1 MAHQFTIQHT
11 ILGVSLHDFKNLVQ
25 DINLHDTVCHRIPGE
40 NLEILESKI
49 VDHTYSLCRTYHL
62 DVNVPDL
69 IKKLLKDAF
78 RVKRTDVVNLD
89 QLTSTIQLDTSLP
102 VEANC
107 KRVVTGSDRQVEVLV
122 NWTVNVN
129 IPLIGERIEK
139 HAEGEIRKFSTLEL
153 LIIEEE
159 VKTRL
164 SA

>member
-25 DINLHDTVCHRIPGE
+25 DINLHETVCHRIPGE

-78 RVKRTDVVNLD
+78 
-89 QLTSTIQLDTSLP
+89 
-102 VEANC
+102 
-107 KRVVTGSDRQVEVLV
+107 
-122 NWTVNVN
+122 
-129 IPLIGERIEK
+129 
-139 HAEGEIRKFSTLEL
+139 
-153 LIIEEE
+153 
-159 VKTRL
+159 
-164 SA
+164 

>member
-1 MAHQFTIQHT
+1 M
-11 ILGVSLHDFKNLVQ
+11 
-25 DINLHDTVCHRIPGE
+25 
-40 NLEILESKI
+40 
-49 VDHTYSLCRTYHL
+49 
-62 DVNVPDL
+62 NVPDL

-139 HAEGEIRKFSTLEL
+139 GKFVSL
-153 LIIEEE
+153 
-159 VKTRL
+159 VHL
-164 SA
+164 SY